1 MCRYIKTNN
10 LKGQNVVCVLSGA
23 NVDFNRLR
31 FIAERAEIGED
42 REVMLSV
49 IIPEKPGT
57 YILPLFVILSPLVF
71 FIYFEFFMCRFNKLY
86 SVIYPRNVTEVSYRY
101 SGPDEAFM
109 YGGGGERRGEEIA
122 NKHNRYIAF
131 EVSDSSQE
139 VPQIMEALEA
149 QDMKPINITQNEM
162 AKSHARYLVGGRSSR
177 VCPSPLFRSLLRSFY
192 VLS

>member
-1 MCRYIKTNN
+1 
-10 LKGQNVVCVLSGA
+10 
-23 NVDFNRLR
+23 
-31 FIAERAEIGED
+31 
-42 REVMLSV
+42 
-49 IIPEKPGT
+49 
-57 YILPLFVILSPLVF
+57 
-71 FIYFEFFMCRFNKLY
+71 MCRFNKLY

-109 YGGGGERRGEEIA
+109 YVGGGERRGEKEIA
-122 NKHNRYIAF
+122 NKPNRYIAF

-177 VCPSPLFRSLLRSFY
+177 VCPSPLFRSLFRSVLHSFY